1 MKKFLTALIALCMI
15 FCLAG
20 CEKNDSLEAS
30 KQRDYK
36 VEDILK
42 NDIKIDGIPI
52 SIPCTLNE
60 LLEALGDDYSVDN
73 DEIYRF
79 IYEGNSL
86 FALNYKNENTY
97 GYLMAAVDSENANF
111 DSIIVES
118 YMSGRNNGIISL
130 SNLSSG
136 DSLAECLEKY
146 GEPDNIYVEEEITYL
161 TYEEGNCFIQINI
174 INDVVDEISDVRFLI
189 KR

>member
-1 MKKFLTALIALCMI
+1 MKRLLTALLAFGMI
-15 FCLAG
+15 FCLLG
-20 CEKNDSLEAS
+20 CEKKDTLAEG

-36 VEDILK
+36 IEDILK
-42 NDIKIDGIPI
+42 NDVRIDGIPI

-60 LLEALGDDYSVDN
+60 LLEELGDDYSVDN

-79 IYEGNSL
+79 IYEGYSV
-86 FALNYKNENTY
+86 FALYYKDENTY
-97 GYLMAAVDSENANF
+97 GHLMASVDSENADF
-111 DSIIVES
+111 DTIIIES
-118 YMSGRNNGIISL
+118 YMSGKDNGIISL
-130 SNLSSG
+130 SDLSSG
-136 DSLAECLEKY
+136 DSLDKCLEKY

-174 INDVVDEISDVRFLI
+174 IDNVVDEISDVRFLI

>member
-1 MKKFLTALIALCMI
+1 
-15 FCLAG
+15 
-20 CEKNDSLEAS
+20 
-30 KQRDYK
+30 
-36 VEDILK
+36 
-42 NDIKIDGIPI
+42 
-52 SIPCTLNE
+52 
-60 LLEALGDDYSVDN
+60 
-73 DEIYRF
+73 
-79 IYEGNSL
+79 
-86 FALNYKNENTY
+86 
-97 GYLMAAVDSENANF
+97 MAAVDSENANF